1 MTTLLFYRTR
11 VLEADITGDTR
22 QTSRF
27 FQPNFGQQH
36 AGSITAADDEDMFRV
51 YLREG
56 RTYTFELLGN
66 TFELLGNSSNGNQ
79 GTTLGDPQLQLLDSL
94 GMVAED
100 DNSGS
105 GTNARASFTPSRD
118 VLRSAGRR
126 FKVRGTSPVPFSFPE
141 ALKTLFQFLV

>member
-1 MTTLLFYRTR
+1 MRLLLWMTTLLFYRTR

-66 TFELLGNSSNGNQ
+66 SSNGNQ

-105 GTNARASFTPSRD
+105 GTNARASFTPLRD
-118 VLRSAGRR
+118 VLRSGET
-126 FKVRGTSPVPFSFPE
+126 F
-141 ALKTLFQFLV
+141 